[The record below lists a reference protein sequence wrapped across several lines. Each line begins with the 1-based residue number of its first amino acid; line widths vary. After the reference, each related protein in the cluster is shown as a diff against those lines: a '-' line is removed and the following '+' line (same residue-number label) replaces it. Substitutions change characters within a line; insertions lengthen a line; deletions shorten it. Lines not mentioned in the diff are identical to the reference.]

1 MNPTTAYTT
10 SSADG
15 TPEAPLP
22 SDVPRDDTEHVEH
35 GGIAKPGPHQSTTE
49 SLLRAEREMWKAR
62 AMENRARIH
71 ALEADLASTKADL
84 TSAYKGLKNIRAK
97 NAALRKRL
105 AEFTEGE
112 AA

>member
-1 MNPTTAYTT
+1 MNATTAYTT

-15 TPEAPLP
+15 TVEEPLP

-35 GGIAKPGPHQSTTE
+35 GGIAKPGPHQSTAE
-49 SLLRAEREMWKAR
+49 NVLRAQREMWKAR
-62 AMENRARIH
+62 AMENRARIK

-97 NAALRKRL
+97 NADLRKRL
-105 AEFTEGE
+105 ADLTEE
-112 AA
+112 SA